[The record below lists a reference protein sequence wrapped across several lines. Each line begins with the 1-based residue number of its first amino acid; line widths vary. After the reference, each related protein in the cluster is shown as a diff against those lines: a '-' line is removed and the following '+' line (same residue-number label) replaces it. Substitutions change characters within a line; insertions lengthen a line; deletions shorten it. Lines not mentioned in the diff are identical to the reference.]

1 MKSPLSTRLAA
12 LIAAAVCTLAPAAA
26 GADPIVP
33 NANFSLGYTGFS
45 GNYAYSP
52 YPGTYSPGLMYPEGF
67 FTVGS
72 NPGSVHDRWL
82 NMGDHTTGD
91 GSMLIVNGNRVASVT
106 VWSATVAVTG
116 NTLYDFS
123 AWAASTYWRSPS
135 SLAFSIN
142 GTILE
147 TPLALP
153 SERGVWQ
160 QFAAPWFSGST
171 TTAALS
177 LVNLNTEWNG
187 NDFVLD
193 DIALTTRPQVDPR
206 IFEEVEPVPDSG
218 STLLLLGAGL
228 VGLAGIKIRYRRLR

>member
-1 MKSPLSTRLAA
+1 
-12 LIAAAVCTLAPAAA
+12 
-26 GADPIVP
+26 
-33 NANFSLGYTGFS
+33 
-45 GNYAYSP
+45 
-52 YPGTYSPGLMYPEGF
+52 
-67 FTVGS
+67 
-72 NPGSVHDRWL
+72 
-82 NMGDHTTGD
+82 MGDHTTGD
-91 GSMLIVNGNRVASVT
+91 GGMLIVNGNRVPNVT
-106 VWSATVAVTG
+106 VWTATVEVTS

-160 QFAAPWFSGST
+160 QFAAPWFSGNTST
-171 TTAALS
+171 AVLS

-193 DIALTTRPQVDPR
+193 DIALTTRPLVDPR
-206 IFEEVEPVPDSG
+206 EFDDPDPVPDAG

-228 VGLAGIKIRYRRLR
+228 AGLAGIRTRLGR

>member
-1 MKSPLSTRLAA
+1 MNHLRATRHAA
-12 LIAAAVCTLAPAAA
+12 LLVAALCVLTPAAA

-33 NANFSLGYTGFS
+33 NADFSLGYSGFS
-45 GNYAYSP
+45 SSYGYLP
-52 YPGTYSPGLMYPEGF
+52 YPGSYGPRLMYPEGI

-72 NPGSVHDRWL
+72 NPGFVHDRWL
-82 NMGDHTTGD
+82 NMADHTTGD
-91 GSMLIVNGNRVASVT
+91 GAMLIVNGNRVANVT
-106 VWSATVAVTG
+106 VWSATVEVTS

-142 GTILE
+142 GAFLE
-147 TPLALP
+147 SPLALP

-160 QFAAPWFSGST
+160 QFAAPWFSGDT
-171 TTAALS
+171 TTAVLS

-193 DIALTTRPQVDPR
+193 DIALKTRPQVDPR
-206 IFEEVEPVPDSG
+206 EFEDPEPVPDAG

-228 VGLAGIKIRYRRLR
+228 AGLAGMRARFGR

>member
-1 MKSPLSTRLAA
+1 MKSLRATRHAA
-12 LIAAAVCTLAPAAA
+12 LLVAAFCALAPAAA
-26 GADPIVP
+26 GADPVVP
-33 NANFSLGYTGFS
+33 NASFSLGYSGFS
-45 GNYAYSP
+45 SSYAYLP

-72 NPGSVHDRWL
+72 NPGFVHDKWL
-82 NMGDHTTGD
+82 NLGDHTSGD
-91 GSMLIVNGNRVASVT
+91 GGMLIVNGNRVANVT
-106 VWSATVAVTG
+106 VWSATVEVTS

-135 SLAFSIN
+135 SLAFGVN
-142 GTILE
+142 GTILG

-153 SERGVWQ
+153 SDLGVWQ
-160 QFAAPWFSGST
+160 QFAAPWFSGDT
-171 TTAALS
+171 TTAVLS

-193 DIALTTRPQVDPR
+193 DIALQTRPQVDPR
-206 IFEEVEPVPDSG
+206 EFEDPEPVPDAG

-228 VGLAGIKIRYRRLR
+228 AGLAGVRTRLGR

>member
-1 MKSPLSTRLAA
+1 MKGLWATRHAAA
-12 LIAAAVCTLAPAAA
+12 LVAALCVLAPAAA
-26 GADPIVP
+26 GAGPIIP
-33 NANFSLGYTGFS
+33 NAGFSLGYSGFGS
-45 GNYAYSP
+45 GYAYLP
-52 YPGTYSPGLMYPEGF
+52 YPGTYSPGLMYPEGY

-72 NPGSVHDRWL
+72 NPGFVHNRWL
-82 NMGDHTTGD
+82 KMGDHTTGD
-91 GSMLIVNGNRVASVT
+91 GGMLIVNGNRVANVT
-106 VWSATVAVTG
+106 VWSATVEVTS

-160 QFAAPWFSGST
+160 QFAAPWFSGNTST
-171 TTAALS
+171 AVLS

-206 IFEEVEPVPDSG
+206 IFEDVQPVPDSS

-228 VGLAGIKIRYRRLR
+228 AGLAGLKVRFGR